1 MPSSA
6 QRSTFTRPS
15 LPDGL
20 SILYRDLLSGSYDCV
35 DRIVLNG
42 YFRIGHDPGGFRVWW
57 RALTGSDE
65 TLDNAH
71 LMRLAGRFSRRVR
84 GYAKAHNIPV
94 IDCSRG
100 ERKHE
105 IGEEYLTRT
114 PVTQGLFLILVGRAP
129 APVWDISA
137 KHHIERKKPVPYVN
151 HYSFHIL
158 DPEWGHLTIKLS
170 GHPPFPAQVIL
181 NGHEYVASQ
190 ARKAGI
196 GFTKEGNCFTDIS
209 DAAGLAKIADTLSEP
224 RAIGRLSQVCE
235 RWIYTTCLCFAL
247 DFEEQ
252 KRSGFRYQYSSYQLE
267 YSRNLVFTVGGHME
281 QVFQALI
288 DRSRAPLDL
297 RTIKTIFGYQHRP
310 KYRTRRNRS
319 AEWQVTLERPT
330 YDLTIFKLHCGKLT
344 LKIYS
349 KGERVLRIEAIA
361 HNTRELRCRRSVD
374 DFPEVVQRLKSMLER
389 FADALSCIDQCFIAD
404 AMLEDLPAPSRVGK
418 TIVGGIDLNKERIRR
433 VVEAVIALS
442 PLHAGFTASD
452 LAARVGSLGGHSQPP
467 YGPRQAAYDLKKLR
481 GKQIVRRIGHTHR
494 YEPLPTGLKAMTAL
508 LILRNKAIKPLLAA
522 ARELRPARG
531 EHNPKPID
539 AHYHTIHLAMRGVF
553 HELGIAA

>member
-1 MPSSA
+1 
-6 QRSTFTRPS
+6 
-15 LPDGL
+15 L
-20 SILYRDLLSGSYDCV
+20 SILYQDLLSGSYDCV

-84 GYAKAHNIPV
+84 GYAKAHNIPL

-100 ERKHE
+100 QRKHE
-105 IGEEYLTRT
+105 IGEEHLTKT
-114 PVTQGLFLILVGRAP
+114 TVTQGLFLILVGRAP

-151 HYSFHIL
+151 HYSFHIP

-181 NGHEYVASQ
+181 NGHEYVACQ

-209 DAAGLAKIADTLSEP
+209 DAAGLAKIADTLSEQ

-252 KRSGFRYQYSSYQLE
+252 KRSSFRYQYSSYQLE
-267 YSRNLVFTVGGHME
+267 YSRNLVFAVGGHME

-297 RTIKTIFGYQHRP
+297 RTIKTIFGYKHRP

-319 AEWQVTLERPT
+319 AEWEVTLERPT

-349 KGERVLRIEAIA
+349 KGERVPRIEAIA
-361 HNTRELRCRRSVD
+361 HNTRELRCRRSVE
-374 DFPEVVQRLKSMLER
+374 DFPEVVLRLKNMLER

-404 AMLEDLPAPSRVGK
+404 DMLEHLPAASRIGK
-418 TIVGGIDLNKERIRR
+418 TVVCGIDLNKQRIRR
-433 VVEAVIALS
+433 VVEALIALS
-442 PLHAGFTASD
+442 PLHAGFTASE
-452 LAARVGSLGGHSQPP
+452 LAARVSSLGGHSQPP

-508 LILRNKAIKPLLAA
+508 LVLRNKAIKPLLAA
-522 ARELRPARG
+522 ARELRPAHG
-531 EHNPKPID
+531 GHNPKPID
-539 AHYHTIHLAMRGVF
+539 AHYHAIHLAMRGVF
-553 HELGIAA
+553 HELGLAA